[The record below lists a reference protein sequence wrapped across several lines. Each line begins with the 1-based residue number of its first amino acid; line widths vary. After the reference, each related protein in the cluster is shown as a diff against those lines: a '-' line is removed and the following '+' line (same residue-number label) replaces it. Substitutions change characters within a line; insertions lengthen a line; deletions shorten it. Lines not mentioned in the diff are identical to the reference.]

1 MGNSLYFCKTK
12 GSAPSQFWGCLKPF
26 GLQQTQSLA
35 QIPELPDPKL
45 TSPLAHAEL
54 GPRPG

>member
-12 GSAPSQFWGCLKPF
+12 GPRSLPVLGCLKPF